1 MYLLDTDTVIYAL
14 KGHPQVV
21 SNLQLNSE
29 LPMAISAITLME
41 LYHGAFKSRK
51 TASNLAKVKTLEQE
65 MLVLPIGPPEAEVH
79 GFQKAALEQAG
90 TPLDDFDLAIAS
102 CALANNLVLVT
113 TNVRHFNRI
122 EGLKLTNWSSDS
134 EKPSRG

>member
-14 KGHPQVV
+14 KGHTQVV
-21 SNLQLNSE
+21 RNLQLNSE

-51 TASNLAKVKTLEQE
+51 AASNLAKVKTLEQE
-65 MLVLPIGPPEAEVH
+65 MLVLAIGPPEAEVY
-79 GFQKAALEQAG
+79 GFQKAALERAG
-90 TPLDDFDLAIAS
+90 IPLDDFDLTIAA

-113 TNVRHFNRI
+113 NNVRHFNRI
-122 EGLKLTNWSSDS
+122 EGLKLANWACDS
-134 EKPSRG
+134 EKPSRD